1 MPINQQE
8 AVMNIRDL
16 SAEQFAHLGVPH
28 VAYFKPV
35 MLQGVR
41 AYAIHAADGT
51 PMAMAADREIAIE
64 VVLEN
69 DLQPIW
75 VH

>member
-1 MPINQQE
+1 MDFRE
-8 AVMNIRDL
+8 L
-16 SAEQFAHLGVPH
+16 SAEQFQKLGLPH

-35 MLQGVR
+35 MLHGVR

-51 PMAMAADREIAIE
+51 PMAMAADREIAIS